1 MSESQ
6 RRASSGSHLR
16 SPKIAA
22 KDAGFDRHA
31 KDAKD
36 ASRVRITDC
45 YPFNDVDVTDPAS
58 IVRELIDAGGYAFTE
73 REDGQVIAL
82 VQARRFYVPSAPF
95 RIQLRHHAIQ
105 LTREDVREAVLNA
118 CEVVVVARVRVRGD
132 IAAEARGL
140 APVLSKVRAL
150 EAEAGR

>member
-6 RRASSGSHLR
+6 RRSTSALHLQ
-16 SPKIAA
+16 PGPF
-22 KDAGFDRHA
+22 AGNLRPFDQHA
-31 KDAKD
+31 KEAKE
-36 ASRVRITDC
+36 AREVRITDC

-105 LTREDVREAVLNA
+105 LTREDVREPVLNA
-118 CEVVVVARVRVRGD
+118 CEAVVVARVKVRGD

-140 APVLSKVRAL
+140 APVLSKVRDL
-150 EAEAGR
+150 EAEAER